1 MQESL
6 KLFCVSISRQLEQY
20 RALLEITRKER
31 RLLGDKDSEGMRA
44 VVKEKESV
52 LAEITLLDQAR
63 RKYADELAGYYRL
76 RGNVRLSDLIPLVPE
91 PYAGELARLQ
101 ADIRL
106 ISAELGALNKRN
118 LYLTEFFSKFADDIR
133 RVLVSAVSS
142 KGRYTRSGGMDPAQ
156 GKKIVNRS
164 I

>member
-52 LAEITLLDQAR
+52 LAR
-63 RKYADELAGYYRL
+63 
-76 RGNVRLSDLIPLVPE
+76 
-91 PYAGELARLQ
+91 
-101 ADIRL
+101 
-106 ISAELGALNKRN
+106 
-118 LYLTEFFSKFADDIR
+118 
-133 RVLVSAVSS
+133 
-142 KGRYTRSGGMDPAQ
+142 
-156 GKKIVNRS
+156 
-164 I
+164 